1 MAIQY
6 VDLIRPQEPVVTPQA
21 TQQLS
26 EAFRS
31 GFVTADEIVQRM
43 SERTRAKQELELVT
57 AKQGLEIAPLVQ
69 QARTAELKAAIFDA
83 QAKPGGFDQMQSA
96 LAKAG
101 FPVNIDPN
109 TGLTDA
115 NKNEIV
121 NRFSALQQYVT
132 KRAEAEERVKSTET
146 KFFPTEQKLPSG
158 ATTKGQLQKL
168 FHAGQEVTTDQF
180 KNWTQE
186 AEALRRTPFSQWY
199 ALQAAKPGQVV
210 APAAPVV
217 PAPVVTA
224 PTIVIEPAVAAQQR
238 AQLMNQGVPNA
249 ASLTDQQVAALVQP
263 RVAPAAPA
271 APAMPQIGQ
280 TAPDIGIVT
289 SIEAAPPPKPP
300 TEVAGRSGSF
310 AGRMAAAE
318 NQLTAVISSGF
329 DPTTASVAAQQTG
342 LFPEGLKSDDVK
354 RFENAKLQ
362 WVTAL
367 LRRESGA
374 AVPKWELDLYDRAF
388 FPQWGDS
395 PDIIA
400 QKAQVRQQTA
410 QSLLQESEGKPT
422 FITPAPVVAPGTAAP
437 TVPTGAT
444 ENTTVVN
451 GQTFRMRVDPAT
463 GNKKYFIVQ

>member
-1 MAIQY
+1 MANGGIMQ
-6 VDLIRPQEPVVTPQA
+6 VDLVGPSRGPVVTPQA

-31 GFVTADEIVQRM
+31 GFITADDIVQRM

-57 AKQGLEIAPLVQ
+57 AKQGLEMAPLVQ
-69 QARTAELKAAIFDA
+69 QAKTAELKAAIFDA
-83 QAKPGGFDQMQSA
+83 QAKPGGFNLMQDA
-96 LAKAG
+96 LSKAG

-109 TGLTDA
+109 AGLTDA
-115 NKNEIV
+115 NKTEIV

-168 FHAGQEVTTDQF
+168 FHQGQEITSDQF
-180 KNWTQE
+180 KNWSQE

-199 ALQAAKPGQVV
+199 ALQTTKPGQVV
-210 APAAPVV
+210 APAAPAAA
-217 PAPVVTA
+217 PAPTL
-224 PTIVIEPAVAAQQR
+224 VISPIEAAQQR
-238 AQLMNQGVPNA
+238 AQLANAGVSNA
-249 ASLTDQQVAALVQP
+249 ASLTDQQVASMIQP
-263 RVAPAAPA
+263 RVAPAAPVVT
-271 APAMPQIGQ
+271 PQIGQ
-280 TAPDIGIVT
+280 TAPGIGIVT
-289 SIEAAPPPKPP
+289 SIEAAPPPKAP

-310 AGRMAAAE
+310 AGRMTGAE
-318 NQLTAVISSGF
+318 NQLAAVVASGF
-329 DPTTASVAAQQTG
+329 DPTTASVAAQQIG
-342 LFPEGLKSDDVK
+342 LFPEGFKSDDVK

-410 QSLLQESEGKPT
+410 QSLLNESVGQPT
-422 FITPAPVVAPGTAAP
+422 FVTPAPVVAPGAAAP
-437 TVPTGAT
+437 TIPTGAT
-444 ENTTVVN
+444 KNTTVVN
-451 GQTFRMRVDPAT
+451 GQTYRMRIDPAT
-463 GNKKYFIVQ
+463 GQKKYFIVQ